1 VIVAEILFNEDLK
14 SFEVFMQDTYKVIRK
29 YKWKILTT
37 FAVAAFLIFAMTFL
51 IGFDEVITT
60 LKKAKSEWI
69 IFNFIIEAIITLVWT
84 ARWKMILDV
93 VDTAPKF
100 RTLYMMLL
108 ASLFG
113 NNVTPSAAGGEPLR
127 AYLLKEIE
135 GTPFEIGFATST
147 ADRVF
152 EFLPFILISIIAA
165 LFVLSWKI
173 PPVTQV
179 LVIVMIIF
187 SISLFGILIYAGLRK
202 EMTQKIIISIAKSI
216 YPTVIRLTKQDISF
230 NEIREKI
237 VVYINRFSTGFLTAL
252 KDRDVFLVA
261 FLLSFAMWGLDML
274 RMYVCFGALGV
285 YPPLVPLVIIYTI
298 GILISLLP
306 LLPGAWGIREG
317 TLIAL
322 FAVVGVSA
330 DVVMAASLIDR
341 LASYIVPTIIG
352 AIAALYYGQ
361 KVKNKNNFT
370 PLNN

>member
-1 VIVAEILFNEDLK
+1 
-14 SFEVFMQDTYKVIRK
+14 MQDTYDVIRK
-29 YKWKILTT
+29 HKWKILTT

-51 IGFDEVITT
+51 IGFNDVITT
-60 LKKAKSEWI
+60 LKKAKWNWI
-69 IFNFIIEAIITLVWT
+69 ALNFVIEAGIILVWT
-84 ARWKMILDV
+84 VRWKMILDV
-93 VDTAPKF
+93 VDTSPKF
-100 RTLYMMLL
+100 STLLMMLF

-127 AYLLKEIE
+127 AYLLREVE

-152 EFLPFILISIIAA
+152 EFLPFVLISIIAA

-173 PPVTQV
+173 PPLTQV
-179 LVIVMIIF
+179 LVVVMIIF
-187 SISLFGILIYAGLRK
+187 SIFLFAILIYAGLRK
-202 EMTQKIIISIAKSI
+202 EITQKIIISIAKSV
-216 YPTVIRLTKQDISF
+216 YPTVIRLTKKDISF
-230 NEIREKI
+230 SEIREKI
-237 VVYINRFSTGFLTAL
+237 IFYINRFSTGFVTAL
-252 KDRDVFLVA
+252 KNRNVFFVA

-285 YPPLVPLVIIYTI
+285 YPPIGPLVIIYTI

-341 LASYIVPTIIG
+341 LASYIIPTIIG
-352 AIAALYYGQ
+352 ALAALYYGR
-361 KVKNKNNFT
+361 KVKKRSNNA
-370 PLNN
+370 PPIN

>member
-1 VIVAEILFNEDLK
+1 
-14 SFEVFMQDTYKVIRK
+14 MQDTYEIILKH
-29 YKWKILTT
+29 KWKIIAT

-51 IGFDEVITT
+51 IGFNDILST
-60 LKKAKSEWI
+60 LEKAKWDWI
-69 IFNFIIEAIITLVWT
+69 ALNFVLEAAIILVWT
-84 ARWKMILDV
+84 LRWKLILNV

-100 RTLYMMLL
+100 RTLLMMLL

-127 AYLLKEIE
+127 AYLLREVE

-152 EFLPFILISIIAA
+152 EFLPFVLISIISA
-165 LFVLSWKI
+165 LFLLSWDI
-173 PPVTQV
+173 PPVTRIF
-179 LVIVMIIF
+179 VIAMIIV
-187 SISLFGILIYAGLRK
+187 SLFIFGILIYAGFRK
-202 EMTQKIIISIAKSI
+202 EITQRIVISIAKSI
-216 YPTVIRLTKQDISF
+216 YPTALRLSKKDISF

-237 VVYINRFSTGFLTAL
+237 IFYINRFSTGFITAL
-252 KDRDVFLVA
+252 QDRNVFMVA
-261 FLLSFAMWGLDML
+261 FVLSFAMWGLDML

-285 YPPLVPLVIIYTI
+285 YPPVLALVIIYTI

-306 LLPGAWGIREG
+306 LLPGAWGIREA

-341 LASYIVPTIIG
+341 LASYVIPTILG
-352 AIAALYYGQ
+352 ALAALHYGR
-361 KVKNKNNFT
+361 KVKNKSANL
-370 PLNN
+370 PSADP